1 MATKKGA
8 TAQSTARATAPKKE
22 EGPEQASR
30 GAIMFFMGKLIG
42 AGYLGKEIP
51 EDSPAQHA
59 AAQKLR
65 QMADKLARQL
75 RKFEG
80 EELTGGE

>member
-1 MATKKGA
+1 MATTKKKAGGKPE
-8 TAQSTARATAPKKE
+8 TNG
-22 EGPEQASR
+22 GPEQTSR
-30 GAIMFFMGKLIG
+30 AVCQFFMGKLIE
-42 AGYLGKEIP
+42 AGYLGKELP

-59 AAQKLR
+59 AAQRLR
-65 QMADKLARQL
+65 QMADKLGRQL